1 MRATRP
7 VRFMGALALVLAAAV
22 SFASTTA
29 QAQNITPD
37 DVERMLVPILPPNG
51 LPGRFGAFWVGELW
65 VRNSAEVPVVFGH
78 GVPFRNLPDGGL
90 KQVEAGVT
98 QLSVT
103 GALRGG
109 IYVVEKVHRD
119 QIHLSLRIADVN
131 RRPVNMGTEIPIV
144 REEGWLARPVE
155 LLDVPTDF
163 SVRQTLRVYDPDASQ
178 QVSVR
183 MTIHPLTENEAIAE
197 AIIEPRDGSV
207 WTTSFPWYHDPDYAE
222 IPDLVA
228 AFPQVAAYPRVRIRL
243 EPTGP
248 GMRYWA
254 FVTITD
260 NMTQHVSVITP
271 Q

>member
-1 MRATRP
+1 M
-7 VRFMGALALVLAAAV
+7 VALALVLAAAV
-22 SFASTTA
+22 SFAGTVA
-29 QAQNITPD
+29 QAQTITPD

-65 VRNSAEVPVVFGH
+65 VRNSATVPVVFAH
-78 GVPFRNLPDGGL
+78 GGPFRNLPDGGL
-90 KQVEAGVT
+90 IQIPPEVT
-98 QLSVT
+98 ERSPT

-109 IYVVEKVHRD
+109 IYLVEKLHRD
-119 QIHLSLRIADVN
+119 EVHLSLRIADVN
-131 RRPVNMGTEIPIV
+131 RRPVSMGTEIPIV
-144 REEGWLARPVE
+144 REEDWLARPVE

-183 MTIHPLTENEAIAE
+183 MTIHPLTENETIAE
-197 AIIEPRDGSV
+197 AVIEPRGGSV
-207 WTTSFPWYHDPDYAE
+207 RNPTHPWYDQPDYAE
-222 IPDLVA
+222 ISDLVA
-228 AFPQVAAYPRVRIRL
+228 AFPQIVAYPRVRIRL
-243 EPTGP
+243 EPMGP

>member
-1 MRATRP
+1 
-7 VRFMGALALVLAAAV
+7 MGALTLVLAAAV
-22 SFASTTA
+22 AFASTTA
-29 QAQNITPD
+29 QAQTITPD
-37 DVERMLVPILPPNG
+37 DVERMLVPVVHVSG
-51 LPGRFGAFWVGELW
+51 FPGRFGSLWVAEFW
-65 VRNSAEVPVVFGH
+65 VRNSADVPVVFAAG
-78 GVPFRNLPDGGL
+78 GPFSNLPSGGL
-90 KQVEAGVT
+90 IQIEPRTAQRGTSGGPRGAIYIVERA
-98 QLSVT
+98 
-103 GALRGG
+103 
-109 IYVVEKVHRD
+109 YRD
-119 QIHLSLRIADVN
+119 EVHLSLRIADVN
-131 RRPVNMGTEIPIV
+131 RRPVSMGTEIPIV
-144 REEGWLARPVE
+144 REEDWLARPVE

-228 AFPQVAAYPRVRIRL
+228 AFPQIAAYPRVRIRL
-243 EPTGP
+243 EPMGP

-260 NMTQHVSVITP
+260 NMTQQVSVITP